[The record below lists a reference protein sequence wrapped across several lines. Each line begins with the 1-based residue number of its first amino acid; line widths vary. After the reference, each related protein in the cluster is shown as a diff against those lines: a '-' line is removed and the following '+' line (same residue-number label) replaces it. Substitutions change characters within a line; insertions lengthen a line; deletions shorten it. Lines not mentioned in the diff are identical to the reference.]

1 MEPESLSE
9 AASEAA
15 TPVFVVGTARAGTTW
30 LGNLLASHTHVAAVA
45 CPEHHGMVESHLLD
59 YTRYAL
65 PGTLTAQEFLTG
77 YSGEDYFRAME
88 LDPQAIKNMSEGPG
102 DAIEHFDRLMQVYAR
117 EQNAAYW
124 LEKTPKHAVYVD
136 ELMKRFP
143 TARFVVIRRS
153 ANETLRSQVAAFG
166 RPGAPRYRVVL
177 EKAFRYASDM
187 RGIERLERRA
197 ADRTVSLSYEELVE
211 STPRQTEKIQ
221 RFLGIPQE
229 PLFSVYER
237 FASFPDGN
245 RSSTAINRSASW
257 MISACVRL
265 VRLLPY
271 AAVVRI
277 RTVHD
282 RRQVSDGPLYSRV
295 ADGHR

>member
-1 MEPESLSE
+1 MKPERRSE
-9 AASEAA
+9 VPSEMA

-30 LGNLLASHTHVAAVA
+30 LGNLLASHTQVAAVA

-59 YTRYAL
+59 YTRYAM
-65 PGTLTAQEFLTG
+65 PGRLTAQEFMTR

-88 LDPQAIKNMSEGPG
+88 LDPQAIEGMFGGPG

-117 EQNAAYW
+117 EQNAVYW

-143 TARFVVIRRS
+143 TAKFVVIRRS
-153 ANETLRSQVAAFG
+153 AKETLRSQVAAFG
-166 RPGAPRYRVVL
+166 RPGAPQYRVVL

-197 ADRTVSLSYEELVE
+197 ARRTVSLSYEELVE
-211 STPRQTEKIQ
+211 SAPRQTEMIQ
-221 RFLGIPQE
+221 RFLGVPQE
-229 PLFSVYER
+229 SLFSPYER

-245 RSSTAINRSASW
+245 RNS
-257 MISACVRL
+257 
-265 VRLLPY
+265 Y
-271 AAVVRI
+271 
-277 RTVHD
+277 RTPID
-282 RRQVSDGPLYSRV
+282 SR
-295 ADGHR
+295 AG